1 MYRCFTLAETL
12 KITAAVFAAASAIIN
27 LAASK
32 NAVVTELSDGTDS
45 TKPELM
51 PRHHRVEERRR
62 PGPQGVSDSHRNPA
76 EAIGTTGSELNEG
89 QAFRRV
95 CSVFLR
101 GRPNG

>member
-32 NAVVTELSDGTDS
+32 NAVVTELSDCTDA

-51 PRHHRVEERRR
+51 P
-62 PGPQGVSDSHRNPA
+62 PA
-76 EAIGTTGSELNEG
+76 SP
-89 QAFRRV
+89 R
-95 CSVFLR
+95 
-101 GRPNG
+101 